1 MPTQSTLLLPARPR
15 PDIRLPTRR
24 PPRRRQRRIPLIA
37 VVSVMPLYGIWA
49 AFLATGGGDLAAQYA
64 WAGFAGRHPDAVY
77 GLFWYGGTH
86 AANYSVLSPPL
97 MALLGVRTVSVL
109 AGLAATWW
117 LAALLIRTTARAPL
131 WPALLGALG
140 LWGNVAMGRSTFAL
154 GLAFGLAGLLALAGR
169 PPRPGRLTAAALGAL
184 LATLASPLAGLFV
197 LVAGAGYLRD
207 RQYAKCLALAIPP
220 VAAVWLTTLL
230 FPFQGEH
237 PMGASR
243 MTLPLLLAVA
253 VAWAA
258 PREWRVVRAGA
269 VVYAA
274 GVVLTWLIPSPVGS
288 NVERLA
294 VHLGPAVL
302 LAALLNSGF
311 RAVRS
316 ALRRIRTCV
325 LVPLFLVTATWTTQS
340 ALHSI
345 LGTAPVPAWAA
356 HTDGVIAELGRLGA
370 DRGRVEVVNATNHRE
385 GRPLRAPCPGD
396 AGLEPPAGRGAGTAV
411 LRRLT
416 RRTALSRL
424 VASVGRRLR
433 RRARRGTG
441 RCLRARGRPDPSRT
455 GLAAACLARRVLEDL
470 PCQRP
475 TPARLGPGRRS
486 QGRRSRRDPQDAAR
500 RNSHGTHR
508 ALTMAARRG
517 SLRTGGRPL
526 DPPDRTPAGRLSADL
541 QLYGRA
547 VRRIRLP
554 VSGGRA
560 RGIGDPGP
568 LPLGGAAPAAPSAKV
583 LQPRRPRQARTGV
596 GGRVRRRRP

>member
-1 MPTQSTLLLPARPR
+1 
-15 PDIRLPTRR
+15 
-24 PPRRRQRRIPLIA
+24 
-37 VVSVMPLYGIWA
+37 
-49 AFLATGGGDLAAQYA
+49 
-64 WAGFAGRHPDAVY
+64 
-77 GLFWYGGTH
+77 
-86 AANYSVLSPPL
+86 

-302 LAALLNSGF
+302 LAALLNTGS
-311 RAVRS
+311 RAVRP

-340 ALHSI
+340 ALHST

-356 HTDGVIAELGRLGA
+356 RTDGVIAELDRLDA

-385 GRPLRAPCPGD
+385 ADLFAPHV
-396 AGLEPPAGRGAGTAV
+396 EVMRGWNRQLDV
-411 LRRLT
+411 E
-416 RRTALSRL
+416 
-424 VASVGRRLR
+424 
-433 RRARRGTG
+433 
-441 RCLRARGRPDPSRT
+441 RGRLFYD
-455 GLAAACLARRVLEDL
+455 
-470 PCQRP
+470 
-475 TPARLGPGRRS
+475 
-486 QGRRSRRDPQDAAR
+486 
-500 RNSHGTHR
+500 
-508 ALTMAARRG
+508 G
-517 SLRTGGRPL
+517 SLDAPRYHAWLRQWAVGYVVVPDEEPEGASAPEAALIQAGQDWLRPVWH
-526 DPPDRTPAGRLSADL
+526 DAYWKIYR
-541 QLYGRA
+541 
-547 VRRIRLP
+547 
-554 VSGGRA
+554 VS
-560 RGIGDPGP
+560 DP
-568 LPLGGAAPAAPSAKV
+568 LPLVSAPAERVKAGEADVVLRMPRAGTVTVRIAHSPWLRAEGACVQVDGPWTRLTAPRPGVYRLTSSYMAGPSAASGC
-583 LQPRRPRQARTGV
+583 R
-596 GGRVRRRRP
+596 